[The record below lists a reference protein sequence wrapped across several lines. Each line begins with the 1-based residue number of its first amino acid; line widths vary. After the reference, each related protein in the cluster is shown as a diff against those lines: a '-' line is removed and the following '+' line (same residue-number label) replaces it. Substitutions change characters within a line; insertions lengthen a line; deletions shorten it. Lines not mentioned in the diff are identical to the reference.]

1 MMLVYVLIILFIV
14 LIMLHVVKG
23 DIIEGATGSSDA
35 NPEYKAPPLSKDPL
49 YLATLNASNVTYLYN
64 QIGQIQNVKNQIV
77 DLSGQVLQ
85 NARAIQALNEQ
96 LQQTSSSVT
105 GGRDPNSKEP
115 LPQPTG
121 LN

>member
-1 MMLVYVLIILFIV
+1 MMLVYAMLILFIV
-14 LIMLHVVKG
+14 LITMHVAKG
-23 DIIEGATGSSDA
+23 DIIEGATGSSNT
-35 NPEYKAPPLSKDPL
+35 NPEYKEPPLSKDPL
-49 YLATLNASNVTYLYN
+49 YLATLNASNITYLYN
-64 QIGQIQNVKNQIV
+64 QIGQVQDVKNQIT

-96 LQQTSSSVT
+96 LQQTSSNVT
-105 GGRDPNSKEP
+105 GGRDPNSKKP